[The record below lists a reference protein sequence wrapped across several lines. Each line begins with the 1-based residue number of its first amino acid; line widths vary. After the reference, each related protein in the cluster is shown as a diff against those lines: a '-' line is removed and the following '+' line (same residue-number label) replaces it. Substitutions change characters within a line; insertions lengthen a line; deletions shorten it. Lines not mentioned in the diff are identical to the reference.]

1 MRKITFDTSSIATIA
16 GLALVC
22 AAACNNLV
30 GLSDLAVAENA
41 GGGGSSSATDGGKS
55 STSSTAGASSGN
67 GGTEQGPSHGGDAPA
82 GDAGAGG
89 ADDPIVI
96 VGECTTNQQCIDKAS
111 ADSPGAGGENGG
123 VVPAVCIMPEGRC
136 ERLLSED
143 CDSVTGDY
151 TSDRAIVIGS
161 LFSTK
166 GAQGA
171 TNLPRQQAAALAVE
185 QINAI
190 GGVPSGATAANA
202 RPLVMVSCDESTNL
216 VRAAEHLV
224 KDLGVPAIVG
234 PNTSQDTLDVS
245 SKVTVPGGTVVITP
259 TAVASSIT
267 ALKDTDLT
275 WLMVPSDVQR
285 APLMISQINVIE
297 EQLKAERSVST
308 IKLGIVF
315 RNDALGVGTRT
326 SLNDLV
332 LNGKGLSDPINLGQ
346 HVSID
351 AYNAADAD
359 QQAIVSKYVEL
370 APDIIVL
377 AGTAEAITKVMV
389 PLEAQ
394 WDTDN
399 ERPYYVLIDS
409 TKVPELIT
417 AVTNNDD
424 LRARVRGTGITPG
437 PAGKNSPAEA
447 YNGFKIDYDVRYAG
461 GNATISGMGPAHD
474 AAYAIGLAL
483 AATSDKPVSGK
494 SIAAGLRKLAG
505 GPAKFTTLATNLLP
519 AFQKLTGG
527 DAITAVG
534 SFGVLDW
541 DENGAVKGGV
551 LEMWCIG
558 GTSAKPAYQSS
569 GLLFDIMSQQE
580 SGTYTQC
587 GM

>member
-1 MRKITFDTSSIATIA
+1 MRTLTLNTSAIGTLIGFS
-16 GLALVC
+16 LLS

-30 GLSDLAVAENA
+30 GLNDLSVADSA
-41 GGGGSSSATDGGKS
+41 GGSSALSQAGKGGTDG
-55 STSSTAGASSGN
+55 AS
-67 GGTEQGPSHGGDAPA
+67 
-82 GDAGAGG
+82 
-89 ADDPIVI
+89 
-96 VGECTTNQQCIDKAS
+96 VGECTTNQECIDKAS
-111 ADSPGAGGENGG
+111 ADPNSIGAGGNSDG

-136 ERLLSED
+136 APLLSED

-151 TSDRAIVIGS
+151 TNDRAIVIGS

-166 GAQGA
+166 GAQAA

-190 GGVPSGATAANA
+190 GGVPASGTSSES
-202 RPLVMVSCDESTNL
+202 RPLVLVSCDESTNL

-234 PNTSQDTLDVS
+234 PNTSQDTIDVS
-245 SKVTVPGGTVVITP
+245 NKVTVPGGTVVITP

-267 ALKDTDLT
+267 SLDDDDLT

-285 APLMISQINVIE
+285 APLMISQINVLE
-297 EQLKAERSVST
+297 AQLKAQRNVST
-308 IKLGIVF
+308 VKLGIVF

-332 LNGKGLSDPINLGQ
+332 LNGKGLTDSINLGS
-346 HVSID
+346 HVQID
-351 AYNAADAD
+351 GYNGADAD
-359 QQAIVSKYVEL
+359 QQAIVSKYL
-370 APDIIVL
+370 DFAPDIIVL
-377 AGTAEAITKVMV
+377 AGTAEAVSKVMV

-394 WDTDN
+394 WSGDQ
-399 ERPYYVLIDS
+399 RPSYVLIDS

-437 PAGKNSPAEA
+437 PSGKNTPAEA
-447 YNGFKIDYDVRYAG
+447 YNGFKIDYDVRFSG
-461 GNATISGMGPAHD
+461 STSTISGMGPAHD

-483 AATSDKPVSGK
+483 AATSDQPVSGK
-494 SIAAGLRKLAG
+494 SVAAGLRKLAG
-505 GPAKFTTLATNLLP
+505 GPTKLTTLGTNLLA
-519 AFQKLTGG
+519 AFQQLSKGTG
-527 DAITAVG
+527 ITAIG
-534 SFGVLDW
+534 SFGALDW
-541 DENGAVKGGV
+541 DSNGAVKGGT

-558 GTSAKPAYQSS
+558 GTSEKPAFQSS